1 MKIQEK
7 IKMDSKLA
15 NVLKFL
21 DNAIEEIEDAKPS
34 LSQTFLRSQLTEL
47 ERLLIVDRDKI
58 YFFKEL
64 AKEIYN
70 EEKED

>member
-1 MKIQEK
+1 
-7 IKMDSKLA
+7 MDSKLA

-21 DNAIEEIEDAKPS
+21 DNAIEEIEEAKPS

>member
-15 NVLKFL
+15 SVLKFL
-21 DNAIEEIEDAKPS
+21 DDAIEEIEEAKPS

-70 EEKED
+70 NE